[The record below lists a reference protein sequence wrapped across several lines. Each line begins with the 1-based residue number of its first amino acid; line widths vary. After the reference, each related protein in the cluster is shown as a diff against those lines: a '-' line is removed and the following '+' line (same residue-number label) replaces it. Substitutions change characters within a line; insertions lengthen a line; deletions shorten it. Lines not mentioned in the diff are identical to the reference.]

1 MGTPSKNPTS
11 TQEWPDLPP
20 AAKDKFP
27 TKDELS
33 AGGEALI
40 GANGQLA
47 AGDEPTDGNE
57 PRAEDKA
64 SGERRPDADDGVGET
79 LAPLSPVVGGDSWAE
94 QVEAGA

>member
-1 MGTPSKNPTS
+1 MGSPSKNPTS

-20 AAKDKFP
+20 TAKVKFP

-33 AGGEALI
+33 VGGEALI

-47 AGDEPTDGNE
+47 AGDGPTDENE

-64 SGERRPDADDGVGET
+64 SEERRPDAGDSVGET